1 MAMIP
6 KPAVP
11 VQITRPEEIKVQSV
25 DQDGAIETLG
35 SPTFSDF
42 KNMVAKWNSATMQ
55 WELPNGTTMDCHV
68 SSSNIADNIPVTE
81 E

>member
-1 MAMIP
+1 MIS

-11 VQITRPEEIKVQSV
+11 VQITRPEEVRV
-25 DQDGAIETLG
+25 EVETLG

-42 KNMVAKWNSATMQ
+42 ENMVAKWNPVSMQ
-55 WELPNGTTMDCHV
+55 WELPNGTTIDCQV
-68 SSSNIADNIPVTE
+68 SSNNMVDNILVTE

>member
-1 MAMIP
+1 MIS

-11 VQITRPEEIKVQSV
+11 VQITRPEEVRV
-25 DQDGAIETLG
+25 EVETLG

-42 KNMVAKWNSATMQ
+42 ENMVAKWNPVSMQ
-55 WELPNGTTMDCHV
+55 WELANGTTMDCHV
-68 SSSNIADNIPVTE
+68 SSNNLVDNILVIE